1 MRRMMT
7 DPKVVVGL
15 ANLRKAEDFYLAA
28 ATTATTTDAIDL
40 LNAIRFM
47 TMGLEDVL
55 EGLSNRI
62 EHLHQKMEGIEK
74 AIGVGSNSPRLR

>member
-1 MRRMMT
+1 MM

-15 ANLRKAEDFYLAA
+15 ANLRRAEDYYLDAA
-28 ATTATTTDAIDL
+28 VTATTSDAINL

-47 TMGLEDVL
+47 TIGLENVV

-62 EHLHQKMEGIEK
+62 EHLHQKVEGIEK
-74 AIGVGSNSPRLR
+74 AIGAGSNGPRLP